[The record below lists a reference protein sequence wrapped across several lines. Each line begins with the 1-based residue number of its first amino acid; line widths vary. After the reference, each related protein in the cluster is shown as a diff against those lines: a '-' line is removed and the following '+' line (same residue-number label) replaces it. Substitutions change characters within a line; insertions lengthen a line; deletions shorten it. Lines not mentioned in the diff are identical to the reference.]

1 MGMNHFSL
9 NFGYLFVQ
17 IFSLLMIICWLILIF
32 YTLFALKGR
41 KLSALLKVLWTFLI
55 LTIPIFGAIAFLIIQ
70 PTENDDNS

>member
-1 MGMNHFSL
+1 MNHFSL